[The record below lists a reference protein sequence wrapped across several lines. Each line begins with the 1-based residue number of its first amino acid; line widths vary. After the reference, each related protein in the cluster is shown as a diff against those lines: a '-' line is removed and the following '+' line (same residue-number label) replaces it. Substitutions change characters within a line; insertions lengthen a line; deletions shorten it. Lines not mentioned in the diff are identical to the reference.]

1 MQANLLSQPSEISQ
15 SRRAWAW
22 PLCRCLVKAA
32 VAASALLVFTAG
44 FFWFFQDTTSGM
56 SWMQALQHAATLFA
70 LFTSASFVMVFR
82 QCQERTQLHQQLA
95 ECHTQLQQLQRQH
108 ADHTTHQQ
116 SLVELIKLRASQIN
130 GCANCV
136 DLHANTLRKLGE
148 SETRLQSLVV
158 WWESPEFNEREKA
171 ALAWCEA
178 VTLVSKSKVSDEV
191 FERANAQF
199 TDKELVDLT
208 FGIITINNT
217 RQTFIVSNQQS
228 LSMPDGG
235 A

>member
-116 SLVELIKLRASQIN
+116 SLVELISEMTDAAGQPLDAVSAQVSEAALSIIQRVSDLDKSAARLVEYLHGADFD
-130 GCANCV
+130 AV
-136 DLHANTLRKLGE
+136 DLRSEINASSEQLNLVADYLKTLPEMINTQQQAMHIWLHPINYNFLLDSQP
-148 SETRLQSLVV
+148 SEIQ
-158 WWESPEFNEREKA
+158 
-171 ALAWCEA
+171 
-178 VTLVSKSKVSDEV
+178 
-191 FERANAQF
+191 
-199 TDKELVDLT
+199 
-208 FGIITINNT
+208 
-217 RQTFIVSNQQS
+217 
-228 LSMPDGG
+228 
-235 A
+235 